1 MERNTLF
8 WLAIFWSLFIGV
20 ACLIDGA
27 SIPKTPMFVIPNKDK
42 IAHFVFYFIFSAL
55 WFFYLIKLNDGK
67 GRIQKA
73 LTVFVIA
80 CFMGGL
86 VEVLQFLLTVS
97 RSAEW
102 TDVIANCCGSLISL
116 LLCLLITQIKK

>member
-1 MERNTLF
+1 
-8 WLAIFWSLFIGV
+8 
-20 ACLIDGA
+20 
-27 SIPKTPMFVIPNKDK
+27 MFVIPNKDK
-42 IAHFVFYFIFSAL
+42 IAHFVFYFVFSSL

-67 GRIQKA
+67 GRIKKA
-73 LTVFVIA
+73 LIVFMIA

-86 VEVLQFLLTVS
+86 VEVLQFLVTVS

-102 TDVIANCCGSLISL
+102 TDVIANCSGSLIGL